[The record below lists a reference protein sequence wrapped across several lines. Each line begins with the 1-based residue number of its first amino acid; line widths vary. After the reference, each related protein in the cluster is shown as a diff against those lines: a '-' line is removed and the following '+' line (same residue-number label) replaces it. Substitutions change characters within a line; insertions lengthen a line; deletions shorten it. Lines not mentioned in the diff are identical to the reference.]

1 MSKASFLISSFF
13 LVSNLFLFNIPSSA
27 QETFTISGTIQSA
40 TTGETLIGVS
50 VQTNNAGQTAGAASN
65 EYGFYSLSLP
75 RGTYSLEISALGMQY
90 RSIEVILDR
99 DKQVNHQLEQD
110 HQKREAGK
118 VTAQSGREA
127 GWERV

>member
-75 RGTYSLEISALGMQY
+75 RGTYSLEISALGMQS
-90 RSIEVILDR
+90 RSIEVILDQIGR
-99 DKQVNHQLEQD
+99 AHVETT
-110 HQKREAGK
+110 
-118 VTAQSGREA
+118 VTNSN
-127 GWERV
+127 